1 MFEAMKDMM
10 DTQRK
15 IQTKNALSLEQ
26 IYALLMQRAPI
37 EQLGAPELKKGL
49 LGSSINFPKVAKV
62 TPRITVKGTEVK
74 IGQIVDSSSTTVSV
88 LGGPKVAV
96 DKKGRPISFGD
107 SMSEAKQGSQY
118 FKAVADAVTAAL
130 ADQ

>member
-15 IQTKNALSLEQ
+15 IQTKNELTLEQ
-26 IYALLMQRAPI
+26 IHQLLMQRIPTA
-37 EQLGAPELKKGL
+37 ELGVPELKKGL
-49 LGSSINFPKVAKV
+49 LGRSINFPKVAKI

-74 IGQIVDSSSTTVSV
+74 IGQVVDSSSTTVKV
-88 LGGPKVAV
+88 GGGPAIAI
-96 DKKGRPISFGD
+96 DKQNRGLNALTG
-107 SMSEAKQGSQY
+107 AQQGAQY

>member
-15 IQTKNALSLEQ
+15 IQTRNELSLEQ
-26 IYALLMQRAPI
+26 LHALLMQRIPTA
-37 EQLGAPELKKGL
+37 QLGVPELKKGL
-49 LGSSINFPKVAKV
+49 LGRSINFPKVANI
-62 TPRITVKGTEVK
+62 TPRITVKGNEVK
-74 IGQIVDSSSTTVSV
+74 VGQIVDSSTTSVSFG
-88 LGGPKVAV
+88 GGPKIAI
-96 DKKGRPISFGD
+96 DKAHRG
-107 SMSEAKQGSQY
+107 MNAMTTAQQGAQY

>member
-15 IQTKNALSLEQ
+15 IQTKNELTLDQ
-26 IYALLMQRAPI
+26 IHALLIQRLPAD
-37 EQLGAPELKKGL
+37 QFGVPELKKGL
-49 LGSSINFPKVAKV
+49 LGRSINFPKVANV
-62 TPRITVKGTEVK
+62 TPRITVKGTEVR
-74 IGQIVDSSSTTVSV
+74 IGQIVDSSKTTVT
-88 LGGPKVAV
+88 LGGGPAIAV
-96 DKKGRPISFGD
+96 DKDHRGTN
-107 SMSEAKQGSQY
+107 ALTTAQQGTKY